1 VGQALGKILAHLD
14 AKTFAPEALRVL
26 EERLA
31 IAKDNAVTQ
40 RRSYEIADV
49 RYRHGIVSELDPSQA
64 LSLLKST
71 ESTIPQLEGRIRQSR
86 HALSILLGIPP
97 GNLQGVLQGSGTVPE
112 PPEAVQVGVPADL
125 LRRRPDIRRA
135 ELEAAAQSAL
145 IGVARTD
152 LYPRFAL
159 VGSIG
164 VVSSDTNQSDLGD
177 QWHLLNGYC
186 FL

>member
-71 ESTIPQLEGRIRQSR
+71 ESTIPQLESRIRQSR
-86 HALSILLGIPP
+86 HALSILLGMPP
-97 GNLQGVLQGSGTVPE
+97 GNLQDVLQGPGTVPSLRRLFRSVY
-112 PPEAVQVGVPADL
+112 PPICCAGGPISGVPNWRPQ
-125 LRRRPDIRRA
+125 RRVRSLA
-135 ELEAAAQSAL
+135 
-145 IGVARTD
+145 
-152 LYPRFAL
+152 
-159 VGSIG
+159 
-164 VVSSDTNQSDLGD
+164 
-177 QWHLLNGYC
+177 
-186 FL
+186 